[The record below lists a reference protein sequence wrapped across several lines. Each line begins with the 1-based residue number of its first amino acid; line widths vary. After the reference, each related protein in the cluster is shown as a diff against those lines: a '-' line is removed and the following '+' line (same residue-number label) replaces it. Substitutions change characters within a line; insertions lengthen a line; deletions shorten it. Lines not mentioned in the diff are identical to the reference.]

1 MKSKTLSKLALVVGL
16 FAATAVSA
24 ALQTIAGTVVAKDTA
39 NSTVTVETDTGDRL
53 LFKTMPTTLMKT
65 RDGTVVAV
73 DGLGIGDRVEVSAES
88 TATPATATQL
98 IILVP
103 VPVSGGIV
111 TAPGVDRVNNQTDNT
126 GKASGYR
133 PSQQVP
139 ADAD

>member
-1 MKSKTLSKLALVVGL
+1 MKSKMLSKLALVIGL
-16 FAATAVSA
+16 FAAAAASA
-24 ALQTIAGTVVAKDTA
+24 ALQTIAGTVVAKDAA
-39 NSTVTVETDTGDRL
+39 NNTVTVETDTGDRL
-53 LFKTMPTTLMKT
+53 LFKTIPTTLMKT
-65 RDGTVVAV
+65 RDGTVIAV
-73 DGLGIGDRVEVSAES
+73 DGLGVGDRVEVSAEA

-98 IILVP
+98 IVL